1 MSSPAGIFIFLAIV
15 VILVVVTFIIRQRRN
30 DRLGAQHA
38 LDIESENADVQS
50 EGNVEMR
57 EETAGDVTQG
67 QDTSRQVRKSR
78 SFAPAWI
85 IVIVTVICILQLM
98 TVLYF
103 KSQGE
108 H

>member
-1 MSSPAGIFIFLAIV
+1 MSTTVGIFLFIAIAVIIV
-15 VILVVVTFIIRQRRN
+15 VVSFIIRQGRN
-30 DRLGAQHA
+30 DRLGEQQAPGNEA
-38 LDIESENADVQS
+38 ENADL
-50 EGNVEMR
+50 
-57 EETAGDVTQG
+57 QG
-67 QDTSRQVRKSR
+67 QDTSSPVKKGR

-85 IVIVTVICILQLM
+85 IVIVTVICICQLM